1 MQKLEKRG
9 LPGLDYENDISRRK
23 AKESGFDEVR
33 QIKARFIQLKGEV
46 VGIISNSDRGS
57 NPRLIRSSEF

>member
-9 LPGLDYENDISRRK
+9 LPGCLDYENDISRRK

-33 QIKARFIQLKGEV
+33 QVKARFIQLK
-46 VGIISNSDRGS
+46 RGS
-57 NPRLIRSSEF
+57 SGNNIELGPGQ